1 MFGFQ
6 VERRINKLILLHKWP
21 RNTSNIEDDAYETLE
36 LAYNKELD
44 FLVLASSITRSNV
57 EKENSPPYPEDA
69 TTDSKEETT
78 NSKDTTLAATP

>member
-1 MFGFQ
+1 LFGFQ

-21 RNTSNIEDDAYETLE
+21 KNTFNIEDDAYETPI

-57 EKENSPPYPEDA
+57 EEENSSPYPEDA
-69 TTDSKEETT
+69 VTNSKKETT
-78 NSKDTTLAATP
+78 NSKVTTLAATP